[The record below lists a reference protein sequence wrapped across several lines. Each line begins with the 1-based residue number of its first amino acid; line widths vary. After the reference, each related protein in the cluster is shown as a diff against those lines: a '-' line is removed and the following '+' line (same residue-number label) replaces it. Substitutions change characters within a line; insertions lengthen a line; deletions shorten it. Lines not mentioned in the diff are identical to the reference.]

1 MYKKI
6 AIEDGLTNVEQALNA
21 AGFQTTPLDGQTL
34 YNVRAV
40 VVRGDG
46 RNILDSEPRF
56 NVPVIDA
63 SGRSA
68 EEVVDVL
75 RDRLS

>member
-6 AIEDGLTNVEQALNA
+6 AVEDGLSNVEQALNA
-21 AGFQTTPLDGQTL
+21 AGFQTTPLEGHTF
-34 YNVRAV
+34 YNVQAV

-46 RNILDSEPRF
+46 RNILNAEPRF